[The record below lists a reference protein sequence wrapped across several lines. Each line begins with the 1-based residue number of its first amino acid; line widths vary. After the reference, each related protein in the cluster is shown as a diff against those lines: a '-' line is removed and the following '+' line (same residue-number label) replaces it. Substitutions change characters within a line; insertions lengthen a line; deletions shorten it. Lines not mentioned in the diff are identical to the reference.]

1 MVLSQSSMASRRY
14 LPPIEWLTDDG
25 SWPDG
30 PFAADVPSYAVTTAA
45 LVERL
50 QSCIDERGL
59 SLRAVAVPAGM
70 DPTSLSRLLT
80 GKVVPDLGT
89 IAGLEQAL
97 DVDLWPGRVSP
108 APHD

>member
-1 MVLSQSSMASRRY
+1 MASRRY
-14 LPPIEWLTDDG
+14 LPPIEWLAADG
-25 SWPDG
+25 VWPTG
-30 PFAADVPSYAVTTAA
+30 PFATDAPVYAITTAA
-45 LVERL
+45 LVQHL
-50 QSCIDERGL
+50 QQCIDDRGL
-59 SLRAVAVPAGM
+59 SLRAAAQPAGM

-108 APHD
+108 AVPD